1 MNLEDLY
8 RLLRSG
14 HVQAQGIVD
23 TLGEPLL
30 VLDQT
35 SSIVSGSRAFF
46 EKFLIERDDA
56 IGRSLFDLG
65 SGQWDIPELRLL
77 LSQVVPKSVAIIGYE
92 VDAVFPPLGRRTML
106 VSARRLVHPDNNS
119 ANMLVTFDDVT
130 DTRRVDAEKDILLAE
145 TRHRMK
151 NLLAVV
157 RALATQTDVEGRT
170 GQEYRDAF
178 LGRFEAVLHAEDLSL
193 ASNEETDLAALI
205 EQAMAPAA
213 AERRRIVPGPPV
225 TLRVGQVLPI
235 SMILHEL
242 VTNAAKYGA
251 LSNRDGTVHLSWRVV
266 AEAGRNALILD
277 WREENG
283 PRVTPPAHSGFGT
296 RLIEFSAER
305 SLGGAAELRFEAAGL
320 RASVTAPLD

>member
-35 SSIVSGSRAFF
+35 CCVVSGSRAFF
-46 EKFLIERDDA
+46 EKFLLERDDT
-56 IGRSLFDLG
+56 IGRSLFDVG
-65 SGQWDIPELRLL
+65 GGQWDIPELRRL
-77 LSQVVPKSVAIIGYE
+77 LSEVVPKLVAVIGYE
-92 VDAVFPPLGRRTML
+92 VNAVFPPLGRRTML
-106 VSARRLVHPDNNS
+106 VSARRLIHPDNIS
-119 ANMLVTFDDVT
+119 TNMLVTFDDVS

-151 NLLAVV
+151 NLLGVV
-157 RALATQTDVEGRT
+157 RAIATQTEVQGRS
-170 GQEYRDAF
+170 GQEYRDTF

-205 EQAMAPAA
+205 ERALVPAGA
-213 AERRRIVPGPPV
+213 DRCHIVPGPSI
-225 TLRVGQVLPI
+225 TLKAGQVVPI

-242 VTNAAKYGA
+242 VTNASKYGA
-251 LSNRDGTVHLSWRVV
+251 LSARDGTVHVTWRVA

-283 PRVTPPAHSGFGT
+283 PPVTPPTQSGFGT

-305 SLGGAAELRFEAAGL
+305 SLGGGAELTFEPAGL
-320 RASVTAPLD
+320 RVRVTAPLE